1 MPPSGPS
8 SAAAPGT
15 GLNSQRHDPG
25 PLLARG
31 RLVTVDGHPIC
42 ASCGLA
48 VLPLDA
54 GGWGHLP
61 EGAPVPGRSHWFA
74 RLDWRELRDIR
85 DYRDFTRRYPWTVRP
100 ELCGGA
106 VTTEEDWAE
115 GMRRLRDYH
124 ARFPAARR
132 RRRLHPGQNP
142 YLDLAQVL
150 AGGRRLAWA
159 ALPAGVRN
167 VLDLPSRRKE
177 LAAVFAWAI
186 PDDPALALLARYS
199 PLLECGA
206 GTGYWAALLAGH
218 GVNVLASD
226 VSPPGSAVPDG
237 RTSLSQ
243 GARADGA
250 NAFHGT
256 HRPWAEVAPLDAV
269 SAVTAHPGR
278 VLFLCW
284 PPFDDDSASYA
295 PLRAY
300 RGEVL
305 LYAGDVPGPDGLRG
319 ATGTTRFHRELA
331 LNWTPAEEAAL
342 PNWPGLADRLVVYRR
357 NAARRSLAQRD
368 RCPGC
373 GRYLPTGAI
382 GRCDRCFTLRPPAM
396 ALQVNGHRVE
406 YPAQVVAAMPEGL
419 RRAFERSP
427 SLLWPKAGSL
437 WNRPGE
443 HESGVV
449 VDADGCPRFHRLVA
463 VHDAP
468 AVGQVAAPRVDPLRG
483 SVTRI
488 QAYLEADHP
497 AAG

>member
-1 MPPSGPS
+1 MLYSR
-8 SAAAPGT
+8 
-15 GLNSQRHDPG
+15 RHDPG
-25 PLLARG
+25 PLVA
-31 RLVTVDGHPIC
+31 VDGHPVC
-42 ASCGLA
+42 ASCGSA

-61 EGAPVPGRSHWFA
+61 AGAPVPSRSDWLA

-115 GMRRLRDYH
+115 GVRRLRDYH

-132 RRRLHPGQNP
+132 RRRLRPGQNP
-142 YLDLAQVL
+142 YLDLAHVL
-150 AGGRRLAWA
+150 AGGLRLAWS
-159 ALPAGVRN
+159 ALPGGLRN

-186 PDDPALALLARYS
+186 PDDPALAMVARYS
-199 PLLECGA
+199 PVLECGA
-206 GTGYWAALLAGH
+206 GTGYWAALLAGF
-218 GVNVLASD
+218 GADVLASD
-226 VSPPGSAVPDG
+226 VAPPGRAVAAGCP
-237 RTSLSQ
+237 SLSSS
-243 GARADGA
+243 GAPGNGA
-250 NAFHGT
+250 NPFHGT

-269 SAVTAHPGR
+269 SAVRAHPGR

-300 RGEVL
+300 RGDVL
-305 LYAGDVPGPDGLRG
+305 VYVGDVPGPDGMRG

-331 LNWTPAEEAAL
+331 LNWAPVEQAAL

-357 NAARRSLAQRD
+357 NAMRRSLAQRD

-373 GRYLPTGAI
+373 GRYLPTDAV
-382 GRCDRCFTLRPPAM
+382 GRCDRCFRLRPPTM
-396 ALQVNGHRVE
+396 ALRVNGHRLE
-406 YPAQVVAAMPEGL
+406 YPAEVVAAMPEGL

-427 SLLWPKAGSL
+427 SLLWPPARQPS
-437 WNRPGE
+437 
-443 HESGVV
+443 V
-449 VDADGCPRFHRLVA
+449 VDGLDEH
-463 VHDAP
+463 
-468 AVGQVAAPRVDPLRG
+468 
-483 SVTRI
+483 S
-488 QAYLEADHP
+488 
-497 AAG
+497 